1 MEQQK
6 YREPQPDNDT
16 FIDRKLSSL
25 ASSRGKPP
33 VEQCSFTIILQ
44 TTFSYLL
51 LLFILVLPSKEH
63 SRGRSF

>member
-1 MEQQK
+1 MEQKK
-6 YREPQPDNDT
+6 YREAQPYNDT

-33 VEQCSFTIILQ
+33 VEKIYFTIILQ
-44 TTFSYLL
+44 IYFSYLL